1 MRQIFLDTE
10 TTGLY
15 HAQGHR
21 VIEIAAVEV
30 VNRRLTKQHFHYYL
44 NPDREI
50 DQGAQEVHGISLEF
64 LQDKP
69 RFPDIVNELLDF
81 IADAELIMHNAPFDV
96 GFLNCELGL
105 IEQKPL
111 ESIVAKVTDTLKIAK
126 EMRPGQRNSL
136 DALCRHFGIDNSK
149 RTLHGALLDAE
160 LLADPFMIVREGV
173 YYLFFEILLRGEN
186 KGVIGHAVSA
196 DGFDWQYRG
205 VVMKEEFHLAY
216 PHVFEWNGQV
226 YMVPESHDDFSVRL
240 YRAVEFPQRWEFV
253 NKLLTGHD
261 YVDATL
267 FRHADMWWMF
277 ASTTRNDVLNLYYSK
292 ITVNYFV

>member
-50 DQGAQEVHGISLEF
+50 DQGAQEIHGISLEF

-69 RFPDIVNELLDF
+69 RFHEIAQELITF

-96 GFLNCELGL
+96 GFLNCEFGL
-105 IEQKPL
+105 IEQKPV
-111 ESIVAKVTDTLKIAK
+111 EAIAAKVTDTLKMAK

-136 DALCRHFGIDNSK
+136 DALCKHFGIDNSR

-160 LLADPFMIVREGV
+160 LLAD
-173 YYLFFEILLRGEN
+173 
-186 KGVIGHAVSA
+186 
-196 DGFDWQYRG
+196 
-205 VVMKEEFHLAY
+205 
-216 PHVFEWNGQV
+216 V
-226 YMVPESHDDFSVRL
+226 YMAMTRGQESLVMEL
-240 YRAVEFPQRWEFV
+240 NQPYKKNAE
-253 NKLLTGHD
+253 
-261 YVDATL
+261 ATL
-267 FRHADMWWMF
+267 QNKQPLLIKLANQSESDAHEDYL
-277 ASTTRNDVLNLYYSK
+277 ASLAKSGHCLWNTLEQQQTKDN
-292 ITVNYFV
+292 

>member
-21 VIEIAAVEV
+21 VIEVAAVEV
-30 VNRRLTKQHFHYYL
+30 INRRLTKRHFHYYL

-69 RFPDIVNELLDF
+69 RFADIADELIAF

-96 GFLNCELGL
+96 GFLNREFGL
-105 IEQKPL
+105 IELKSV
-111 ESIVAKVTDTLKIAK
+111 ESIASKITDTLKIAK

-136 DALCRHFGIDNSK
+136 DALCRHYGIDNSK

-160 LLADPFMIVREGV
+160 LLAD
-173 YYLFFEILLRGEN
+173 
-186 KGVIGHAVSA
+186 
-196 DGFDWQYRG
+196 
-205 VVMKEEFHLAY
+205 
-216 PHVFEWNGQV
+216 V
-226 YMVPESHDDFSVRL
+226 YMAMTRGQDSLMMELDK
-240 YRAVEFPQRWEFV
+240 PQRKNGDAVVQSKQAVLVKLANQAEISAHVEYLASLAKSSDCLW
-253 NKLLTGHD
+253 NKLESN
-261 YVDATL
+261 
-267 FRHADMWWMF
+267 
-277 ASTTRNDVLNLYYSK
+277 STTE
-292 ITVNYFV
+292 